1 MDSCLPAH
9 STLRVTPAMEADL
22 TDHVWSLDEM
32 FSLLPVQGSATKR
45 IDHGLIM
52 KALGEKAEAV

>member
-1 MDSCLPAH
+1 
-9 STLRVTPAMEADL
+9 MEADL